1 MILNLLDTRNLLDP
15 WREGDSCAYR
25 GKLAP
30 GHIFPSTLPKP
41 TTGALRILRW
51 AAWATDD
58 PDLVQQP
65 SGFCWLRHL
74 LKYCCK
80 PHIVTNS
87 RAMEASR
94 LFESHN
100 LWEQPVWCRS
110 SAHLLQY
117 WNLKQPQ
124 PLYCIFLLGLCLPC
138 LALFPSDVGCCFFC
152 TPSICEEVSPHKS
165 CWIVWTVWQLFLHT
179 WCWRGIFNIPP
190 KCTAL
195 LVILPHPK
203 DMSNFLIDSI
213 AMRRS
218 KLRTHSVPW
227 MPNSLPNYHL
237 NPFNV

>member
-80 PHIVTNS
+80 PHIVKNS

-124 PLYCIFLLGLCLPC
+124 PLHLFVGPLSAVSCTLSIWCRLLFLLHTEYLRGGFTTWIMLNCLDS
-138 LALFPSDVGCCFFC
+138 LATIFAHLMLEGDLQYSSQMHSSVGYI
-152 TPSICEEVSPHKS
+152 T
-165 CWIVWTVWQLFLHT
+165 
-179 WCWRGIFNIPP
+179 PP
-190 KCTAL
+190 KRH
-195 LVILPHPK
+195 VQLP
-203 DMSNFLIDSI
+203 D
-213 AMRRS
+213 R
-218 KLRTHSVPW
+218 
-227 MPNSLPNYHL
+227 
-237 NPFNV
+237 FNRNAKIKTPHT